1 MQYNYWLILCTALA
15 LSACSSIDGTSAADV
30 SELTS
35 PHDRRTPSAIVTD
48 QHIVMNANKEL
59 NDHPD
64 IRDKTHFNI
73 NSFNGVVLVTGE
85 AASAALRS
93 KIISI
98 VRVIPNVKLVHN
110 EMTIGQPSSS
120 SARSNNAH
128 ITAQVKTALTKI
140 DNIPGF
146 DPTLVKVVTEN
157 RTVFLMGLVNKKE
170 ADQAGEAARHVA
182 DVAKV
187 VKIFE
192 YID

>member
-1 MQYNYWLILCTALA
+1 MQYNYWLILFTALA
-15 LSACSSIDGTSAADV
+15 VTACTSIDGTSGANV
-30 SELTS
+30 SELAS
-35 PHDRRTPSAIVTD
+35 PHDRRTPTAIVTD
-48 QHIVMNANKEL
+48 RQIVLNATEEL

-64 IRDKTHFNI
+64 IRDKTYFNL

-98 VRVIPNVKLVHN
+98 VRVIPDVKLVHN
-110 EMTIGQPSSS
+110 EMTIGQLRSS
-120 SARSNNAH
+120 SARNNDAY

-140 DNIPGF
+140 GNIPGF
-146 DPTLVKVVTEN
+146 HATLVKVITEN
-157 RTVFLMGLVNKKE
+157 RTVFLMGLVYKKE
-170 ADQAGEAARHVA
+170 ADQAGEAARHVEG
-182 DVAKV
+182 VAKV